1 MESKSDS
8 IVSTGTNAGEINKFG
23 GIDKVMLKTYGFYAI
38 IIIII
43 IVVLYACY
51 RIKETYMTEAVRS
64 DSDKDGW
71 DLRKIIHNYLKK
83 QDNYLRQRT
92 TEI

>member
-8 IVSTGTNAGEINKFG
+8 TTVPDNKFG

-51 RIKETYMTEAVRS
+51 RLKETYMTESIRS
-64 DSDKDGW
+64 DSDRTGW
-71 DLRKIIHNYLKK
+71 DLRKMIYNYLKK
-83 QDNYLRQRT
+83 QDNYLKKRSSD
-92 TEI
+92 I

>member
-1 MESKSDS
+1 MESKSDN
-8 IVSTGTNAGEINKFG
+8 IVSDSGNKSGEIKFG

-51 RIKETYMTEAVRS
+51 RVKETYMTEAVRS
-64 DSDKDGW
+64 DSDREGW
-71 DLRKIIHNYLKK
+71 DLRKMIHNYLKK
-83 QDNYLRQRT
+83 QDNYLKQRT
-92 TEI
+92 SVI